1 MVDARS
7 LGLRGYQA
15 SGTADLTAAATSVED
30 IKASNGNTAIFNFY
44 GTGFATRGA
53 AGDVAVSVSL
63 ANVVDSNGLVDA
75 INAAI
80 EAMVPATAADQAF
93 ADAGIRAALSADGK
107 NLTFEASGTSFQV
120 EAGNNAAGA
129 LLGFF
134 GASPA
139 GSTTGARLEAAGVQQ
154 TATMDWVNMT
164 TTADTQTLTVTAK
177 DANGALHSLT
187 INLDHADATLDDDAN
202 DTVTLDEALNYI
214 NDQLQNSGN
223 PTLAD
228 VAAVSRLDGAGDKLA
243 FISSNPSF
251 TVNVGDGSAA
261 RGVNSGAT
269 MSETSASNGTGAAA
283 DIGTQ
288 AAAEAAVSAL
298 AVAVTRLGAS
308 QAVVGKGQNRF
319 NYAISLAQT
328 QISNIAASESRVRDA
343 DLAAEA
349 SNMTK
354 AQILQQ
360 SGIAALAQA
369 NVAPQALLSLLQG

>member
-1 MVDARS
+1 
-7 LGLRGYQA
+7 
-15 SGTADLTAAATSVED
+15 
-30 IKASNGNTAIFNFY
+30 
-44 GTGFATRGA
+44 
-53 AGDVAVSVSL
+53 
-63 ANVVDSNGLVDA
+63 
-75 INAAI
+75 
-80 EAMVPATAADQAF
+80 
-93 ADAGIRAALSADGK
+93 
-107 NLTFEASGTSFQV
+107 V

-134 GASPA
+134 GVSPA

-154 TATMDWVNMT
+154 TTAMDWVDMT

-177 DANGALHSLT
+177 DANGELHSLA
-187 INLDHADATLDDDAN
+187 INLNHADAALDDDAN

-223 PTLAD
+223 TTLAD
-228 VAAVSRLDGAGDKLA
+228 VVAVSRLDGGGNKLA

-251 TVNVGDGSAA
+251 TVNIGAGSAA

-269 MSETSASNGTGAAA
+269 TSETSASNGTGAAA

-288 AAAEAAVSAL
+288 ASAEAAVSAL
-298 AVAVTRLGAS
+298 AVAVSRLGAA